1 MYYSADIG
9 VFGGSGLYELG
20 EEYRKVDVDTPYGKP
35 SESISLLDVNGVK
48 VAFMPRH
55 GKKHIFSPAEVNYRA
70 NVDAMAQMGV
80 KALISA
86 NCVGSLRK
94 ELAPGDFVVTDQYIN
109 MTSGRKDTFFESPK
123 VEHLS
128 SAEPYD
134 EKLRRFAMEE
144 GQKMGHVMHD
154 GGTTVVINGPRF
166 STKAESRFFG
176 MIGGDL
182 VNMTQY
188 PEAYLC
194 QEKGI
199 PVVNIALVTDYDAG
213 LKDNP
218 DIPPV
223 TNEMVVKVLN
233 ENTEEMKT
241 LIFHL
246 INRIGSEA

>member
-20 EEYRKVDVDTPYGKP
+20 DEYRRVDADTPYGKP
-35 SESISLLDVNGVK
+35 SEAVSLLEVNGK
-48 VAFMPRH
+48 KIAFMPRH
-55 GKKHIFSPAEVNYRA
+55 GKGHIYSPAEVNYRA
-70 NVDAMAQMGV
+70 NVDAMAQLGV
-80 KALISA
+80 KAVISA
-86 NCVGSLRK
+86 NCVGSLREDYK
-94 ELAPGDFVVTDQYIN
+94 PGDFVVTDQYIN
-109 MTSGRKDTFFESPK
+109 MTGGRRDTFYESPK

-134 EKLRRFAMEE
+134 ERLRQYALEE
-144 GQKMGHVMHD
+144 GTRMGHTMHD

-166 STKAESRFFG
+166 STKAESKFFAT
-176 MIGGDL
+176 IGGDL

-194 QEKGI
+194 QEKNL

-218 DIPPV
+218 DIPSV
-223 TNEMVVKVLN
+223 TNEMVMKVLT
-233 ENTEEMKT
+233 ENTEKMKA
-241 LIFHL
+241 LIFRM
-246 INRIGSEA
+246 IERIGRK